1 MNYSIRNLVIAGG
14 LAIAA
19 IAAVLIYT
27 SNVQQAAKEG
37 QARVKVMVA
46 RVDIPAGTPAK
57 DIIARGD
64 LIQQEIVQD
73 DQLPGVLTTTDG
85 LSGNVLK
92 QDLYTGQQVSS
103 QVFVPT
109 SEAASTVAIRGT
121 TRAVGVDVKT
131 SNGLVGT
138 LKDGDHVDVYAEIGG
153 GNSRIVRKVL
163 TNVLVLNAQ
172 IGVKDPDDRER
183 RRAHPVRAQRP
194 RRPEDDVARRQ
205 RRQHVLAGTQRPQ
218 EERTQLAAHGR
229 DAPDRARRRPPG
241 RCSEADQGPPQPGRS
256 DSVSDAI
263 RIFISGSCAG
273 LAEVRQALSSHD
285 AIKVVGT
292 AVDAPSAGDRL
303 REESVD
309 VLLHGSSRGDRL
321 PTQDIHT
328 LQSASPAPI
337 VIVTSGCTPEFLQE
351 ALAHGVQDVA
361 ILPQLTES
369 LVFTLR
375 RAHVLNHN
383 AARPQA
389 QATGPARSGGEGRV
403 ITVFSPKGG
412 VGKSTISTGLS
423 GAYCHGLK
431 RSTLLIDLDLQFGDV
446 GIMMGIDPAQTI
458 VDLVTTT
465 GELDPD
471 KLGGYVVHHPSGMD
485 VLCAPLRPEDA
496 ELVTEDRIGQLID
509 VAKSAYDMVVLDT
522 PPHFDATTLAALD
535 RSDRLVL
542 VATMDIPTVKNCKL
556 ALQTLN
562 LLQYPRERI
571 ALVVNRPLGRADL
584 REERHLAHAR
594 HADLGGHPARQGD
607 RDRRQPRRPGHR
619 VGIALARR
627 QGDAGAR
634 GVAAAPGLGLL
645 VQGRQCRGQ
654 GCAQARRCPCA
665 EAAVPRPAERP
676 EGRHVQVLQVEGQEG
691 GVN

>member
-1 MNYSIRNLVIAGG
+1 
-14 LAIAA
+14 
-19 IAAVLIYT
+19 
-27 SNVQQAAKEG
+27 
-37 QARVKVMVA
+37 
-46 RVDIPAGTPAK
+46 
-57 DIIARGD
+57 
-64 LIQQEIVQD
+64 
-73 DQLPGVLTTTDG
+73 
-85 LSGNVLK
+85 
-92 QDLYTGQQVSS
+92 VSE
-103 QVFVPT
+103 P
-109 SEAASTVAIRGT
+109 
-121 TRAVGVDVKT
+121 
-131 SNGLVGT
+131 
-138 LKDGDHVDVYAEIGG
+138 
-153 GNSRIVRKVL
+153 
-163 TNVLVLNAQ
+163 
-172 IGVKDPDDRER
+172 
-183 RRAHPVRAQRP
+183 
-194 RRPEDDVARRQ
+194 
-205 RRQHVLAGTQRPQ
+205 
-218 EERTQLAAHGR
+218 
-229 DAPDRARRRPPG
+229 
-241 RCSEADQGPPQPGRS
+241 
-256 DSVSDAI
+256 I

-273 LAEVRQALSSHD
+273 LAEVRQALSAHD

-328 LQSASPAPI
+328 LQAASAAPI

-383 AARPQA
+383 APRAASQSP
-389 QATGPARSGGEGRV
+389 TLTRSGGEGRV

-412 VGKSTISTGLS
+412 VGKSTISTGLA

-431 RSTLLIDLDLQFGDV
+431 RNTLLIDLDLQFGDV
-446 GIMMGIDPAQTI
+446 GIMMGIDPTQTI

-471 KLGGYVVHHPSGMD
+471 KLGGYVVHHGSGID
-485 VLCAPLRPEDA
+485 LLAAPLRPEDA

-509 VAKSAYDMVVLDT
+509 VAKSAYDIVVLDT

-571 ALVVNRPLGRADL
+571 ALVLNRPLPRADL
-584 REERHLAHAR
+584 RESDISRTLDMPISAVIPLDKEISTA
-594 HADLGGHPARQGD
+594 
-607 RDRRQPRRPGHR
+607 
-619 VGIALARR
+619 VN
-627 QGDAGAR
+627 R
-634 GVAAAPGLGLL
+634 GVPVTVSASRSPAAKAMRELAEELLPQPSAAEAKAAAAEGKAQKHNAPKLPSP
-645 VQGRQCRGQ
+645 GRQSILTRFSKTKDKK
-654 GCAQARRCPCA
+654 
-665 EAAVPRPAERP
+665 AA
-676 EGRHVQVLQVEGQEG
+676 
-691 GVN
+691 

>member
-1 MNYSIRNLVIAGG
+1 
-14 LAIAA
+14 
-19 IAAVLIYT
+19 
-27 SNVQQAAKEG
+27 
-37 QARVKVMVA
+37 
-46 RVDIPAGTPAK
+46 
-57 DIIARGD
+57 
-64 LIQQEIVQD
+64 
-73 DQLPGVLTTTDG
+73 
-85 LSGNVLK
+85 
-92 QDLYTGQQVSS
+92 
-103 QVFVPT
+103 
-109 SEAASTVAIRGT
+109 
-121 TRAVGVDVKT
+121 
-131 SNGLVGT
+131 
-138 LKDGDHVDVYAEIGG
+138 
-153 GNSRIVRKVL
+153 
-163 TNVLVLNAQ
+163 
-172 IGVKDPDDRER
+172 
-183 RRAHPVRAQRP
+183 
-194 RRPEDDVARRQ
+194 
-205 RRQHVLAGTQRPQ
+205 
-218 EERTQLAAHGR
+218 
-229 DAPDRARRRPPG
+229 
-241 RCSEADQGPPQPGRS
+241 
-256 DSVSDAI
+256 VSDAI

-383 AARPQA
+383 APRQQSQSPTLHRA
-389 QATGPARSGGEGRV
+389 GGDGRV

-412 VGKSTISTGLS
+412 VGKSTISTGLA

-446 GIMMGIDPAQTI
+446 GIMMGIDPTQTI

-471 KLGGYVVHHPSGMD
+471 KLGGYVVHHSSGMD
-485 VLCAPLRPEDA
+485 VLAAPLRPEDA

-509 VAKSAYDMVVLDT
+509 VAKSAYDIVVLDT

-584 REERHLAHAR
+584 RESDISRTLDMPISAVIPLDKE
-594 HADLGGHPARQGD
+594 
-607 RDRRQPRRPGHR
+607 
-619 VGIALARR
+619 IATAVN
-627 QGDAGAR
+627 R
-634 GVAAAPGLGLL
+634 GVPVTVSASRSPAAKSMRELAEELLPQASAAEAKAAAAEGKGQKNAPKLPSP
-645 VQGRQCRGQ
+645 GRQSIMTRFSKSKDKK
-654 GCAQARRCPCA
+654 
-665 EAAVPRPAERP
+665 AA
-676 EGRHVQVLQVEGQEG
+676 
-691 GVN
+691 

>member
-85 LSGNVLK
+85 LERQRAEAGSVHRPAGLEPGLRPDQRGRLHRRHPRHDTRRRRRR
-92 QDLYTGQQVSS
+92 QDLQRPRRHAARTAT
-103 QVFVPT
+103 T
-109 SEAASTVAIRGT
+109 STSTPQ
-121 TRAVGVDVKT
+121 
-131 SNGLVGT
+131 
-138 LKDGDHVDVYAEIGG
+138 IGS

-163 TNVLVLNAQ
+163 TNVLVLQ
-172 IGVKDPDDRER
+172 GPDRREGHHG
-183 RRAHPVRAQRP
+183 RRATRTSCSRSATATP
-194 RRPEDDVARRQ
+194 RRCCGSPTTATTASGS
-205 RRQHVLAGTQRPQ
+205 HS
-218 EERTQLAAHGR
+218 
-229 DAPDRARRRPPG
+229 ARRRSALNSPPTVETLQTVLG
-241 RCSEADQGPPQPGRS
+241 DGLPAAVQKLIKGLLNPARS

-303 REESVD
+303 REEQVD

-412 VGKSTISTGLS
+412 VGKSTISTGLV
-423 GAYCHGLK
+423 
-431 RSTLLIDLDLQFGDV
+431 RRLL
-446 GIMMGIDPAQTI
+446 PRAQ
-458 VDLVTTT
+458 D
-465 GELDPD
+465 
-471 KLGGYVVHHPSGMD
+471 
-485 VLCAPLRPEDA
+485 
-496 ELVTEDRIGQLID
+496 
-509 VAKSAYDMVVLDT
+509 
-522 PPHFDATTLAALD
+522 
-535 RSDRLVL
+535 
-542 VATMDIPTVKNCKL
+542 
-556 ALQTLN
+556 
-562 LLQYPRERI
+562 
-571 ALVVNRPLGRADL
+571 
-584 REERHLAHAR
+584 
-594 HADLGGHPARQGD
+594 
-607 RDRRQPRRPGHR
+607 
-619 VGIALARR
+619 
-627 QGDAGAR
+627 
-634 GVAAAPGLGLL
+634 AAP
-645 VQGRQCRGQ
+645 C
-654 GCAQARRCPCA
+654 
-665 EAAVPRPAERP
+665 
-676 EGRHVQVLQVEGQEG
+676 
-691 GVN
+691 

>member
-1 MNYSIRNLVIAGG
+1 M
-14 LAIAA
+14 
-19 IAAVLIYT
+19 
-27 SNVQQAAKEG
+27 
-37 QARVKVMVA
+37 
-46 RVDIPAGTPAK
+46 
-57 DIIARGD
+57 
-64 LIQQEIVQD
+64 
-73 DQLPGVLTTTDG
+73 
-85 LSGNVLK
+85 
-92 QDLYTGQQVSS
+92 
-103 QVFVPT
+103 
-109 SEAASTVAIRGT
+109 
-121 TRAVGVDVKT
+121 
-131 SNGLVGT
+131 
-138 LKDGDHVDVYAEIGG
+138 
-153 GNSRIVRKVL
+153 
-163 TNVLVLNAQ
+163 
-172 IGVKDPDDRER
+172 
-183 RRAHPVRAQRP
+183 
-194 RRPEDDVARRQ
+194 
-205 RRQHVLAGTQRPQ
+205 
-218 EERTQLAAHGR
+218 
-229 DAPDRARRRPPG
+229 
-241 RCSEADQGPPQPGRS
+241 
-256 DSVSDAI
+256 SDAI

-273 LAEVRQALSSHD
+273 LAEVRQALSAHD
-285 AIKVVGT
+285 ALKVVGT

-303 REESVD
+303 REEQVD

-328 LQSASPAPI
+328 LQSANAAPI

-375 RAHVLNHN
+375 RAHVLNAN
-383 AARPQA
+383 APRPQIA
-389 QATGPARSGGEGRV
+389 AGGPSRSGGEGRV

-423 GAYCHGLK
+423 GAYCHGMK
-431 RSTLLIDLDLQFGDV
+431 RNTLLIDLDLQFGDV

-471 KLGGYVVHHPSGMD
+471 KLSGYVVNHQSGMD

-584 REERHLAHAR
+584 RESDISRTL
-594 HADLGGHPARQGD
+594 DMP
-607 RDRRQPRRPGHR
+607 
-619 VGIALARR
+619 IAAVIPLDKEIAT
-627 QGDAGAR
+627 AVNR
-634 GVAAAPGLGLL
+634 GVPVTVSASRAPAAKAMRELAEHLLPQAAGSDSKSAGGEAKAQKRAAASSAPK
-645 VQGRQCRGQ
+645 VPSAGRQSVLSRFSKSKDKK
-654 GCAQARRCPCA
+654 
-665 EAAVPRPAERP
+665 AA
-676 EGRHVQVLQVEGQEG
+676 
-691 GVN
+691 

>member
-1 MNYSIRNLVIAGG
+1 
-14 LAIAA
+14 
-19 IAAVLIYT
+19 
-27 SNVQQAAKEG
+27 
-37 QARVKVMVA
+37 
-46 RVDIPAGTPAK
+46 
-57 DIIARGD
+57 
-64 LIQQEIVQD
+64 
-73 DQLPGVLTTTDG
+73 
-85 LSGNVLK
+85 
-92 QDLYTGQQVSS
+92 
-103 QVFVPT
+103 
-109 SEAASTVAIRGT
+109 
-121 TRAVGVDVKT
+121 
-131 SNGLVGT
+131 
-138 LKDGDHVDVYAEIGG
+138 
-153 GNSRIVRKVL
+153 
-163 TNVLVLNAQ
+163 
-172 IGVKDPDDRER
+172 
-183 RRAHPVRAQRP
+183 
-194 RRPEDDVARRQ
+194 
-205 RRQHVLAGTQRPQ
+205 
-218 EERTQLAAHGR
+218 
-229 DAPDRARRRPPG
+229 
-241 RCSEADQGPPQPGRS
+241 
-256 DSVSDAI
+256 VSDTI

-273 LAEVRQALSSHD
+273 LAEVRQALSSHS

-328 LQSASPAPI
+328 LQSASAAPI

-383 AARPQA
+383 APRAVAP
-389 QATGPARSGGEGRV
+389 TGPARSGGEGRV

-446 GIMMGIDPAQTI
+446 GIMMGIDPTQTI

-485 VLCAPLRPEDA
+485 VLAAPLRPEDA
-496 ELVTEDRIGQLID
+496 ELVTEDRIGQLVD
-509 VAKSAYDMVVLDT
+509 VAKSAYDIVVLDT

-584 REERHLAHAR
+584 RESDISRTL
-594 HADLGGHPARQGD
+594 DMP
-607 RDRRQPRRPGHR
+607 
-619 VGIALARR
+619 IAAVIPLDKEIAT
-627 QGDAGAR
+627 AVNR
-634 GVAAAPGLGLL
+634 GVPVTVSASRSPAAKAMRDLAEQLLPHGSAAEAKAAAAEAKAHGKQSTVKLPS
-645 VQGRQCRGQ
+645 QGRQSIMSRFNKSKDKK
-654 GCAQARRCPCA
+654 
-665 EAAVPRPAERP
+665 AA
-676 EGRHVQVLQVEGQEG
+676 
-691 GVN
+691 

>member
-1 MNYSIRNLVIAGG
+1 V
-14 LAIAA
+14 
-19 IAAVLIYT
+19 T
-27 SNVQQAAKEG
+27 
-37 QARVKVMVA
+37 
-46 RVDIPAGTPAK
+46 
-57 DIIARGD
+57 
-64 LIQQEIVQD
+64 
-73 DQLPGVLTTTDG
+73 
-85 LSGNVLK
+85 
-92 QDLYTGQQVSS
+92 
-103 QVFVPT
+103 
-109 SEAASTVAIRGT
+109 
-121 TRAVGVDVKT
+121 
-131 SNGLVGT
+131 
-138 LKDGDHVDVYAEIGG
+138 
-153 GNSRIVRKVL
+153 
-163 TNVLVLNAQ
+163 
-172 IGVKDPDDRER
+172 
-183 RRAHPVRAQRP
+183 
-194 RRPEDDVARRQ
+194 
-205 RRQHVLAGTQRPQ
+205 
-218 EERTQLAAHGR
+218 
-229 DAPDRARRRPPG
+229 
-241 RCSEADQGPPQPGRS
+241 
-256 DSVSDAI
+256 DAI

-403 ITVFSPKGG
+403 VTVFSPKGG

-431 RSTLLIDLDLQFGDV
+431 KNTLLIDLDLQFGDV

-584 REERHLAHAR
+584 READISRTLDMPISAVIPLDKEIATAVNRGVPVTVSASRSPAAKAMRELAESLLPQASGSSSKAANAEAKAAQKR
-594 HADLGGHPARQGD
+594 
-607 RDRRQPRRPGHR
+607 
-619 VGIALARR
+619 
-627 QGDAGAR
+627 GDAP
-634 GVAAAPGLGLL
+634 APKLPSP
-645 VQGRQCRGQ
+645 GRQSVLKAGMSRFSKSKDKK
-654 GCAQARRCPCA
+654 
-665 EAAVPRPAERP
+665 AA
-676 EGRHVQVLQVEGQEG
+676 
-691 GVN
+691 